1 MMDQPSALELVTA
14 VREFIEKHAMPEL
27 QGRTAFHARVA
38 ANALAIVARE
48 LEHGPAANAE
58 EHARL
63 KALLGRDGSLDELN
77 RELCRRGSAGKF
89 LTDDQ
94 LYSRLSTTAARLD
107 EMSTRLAAGQGT
119 AGMLLQ
125 DRQLYENM
133 SAAVTELRGLV
144 SDIRKDPKRYLNV
157 KVSLF

>member
-48 LEHGPAANAE
+48 LEQGTKANE
-58 EHARL
+58 DERDSL

-77 RELCRRGSAGKF
+77 RELCRRIRSNGLAVDDPALARH
-89 LTDDQ
+89 LT
-94 LYSRLSTTAARLD
+94 STT
-107 EMSTRLAAGQGT
+107 LAKVAIDQPNYSGFQHSPH
-119 AGMLLQ
+119 
-125 DRQLYENM
+125 RP
-133 SAAVTELRGLV
+133 
-144 SDIRKDPKRYLNV
+144 PK
-157 KVSLF
+157 

>member
-48 LEHGPAANAE
+48 LEQGAPANDA

-63 KALLGRDGSLDELN
+63 RQLLKTDGTLDELN
-77 RELCRRGSAGKF
+77 RELCRRIQDGR
-89 LTDDQ
+89 LTWDDPALASHLVKMTLAKVAIDQ
-94 LYSRLSTTAARLD
+94 PNYSGYAHSPHRDAT
-107 EMSTRLAAGQGT
+107 
-119 AGMLLQ
+119 
-125 DRQLYENM
+125 
-133 SAAVTELRGLV
+133 
-144 SDIRKDPKRYLNV
+144 
-157 KVSLF
+157 